1 MLKFKILVVIE
12 LLLGFKSKVESL
24 LRHPQIVKDVI
35 EGKSREEIRA
45 KVRELTRKEYE
56 IKSEKEVSDFISFL
70 KRTQPHS
77 VNPNSPLKL
86 NKLCHIEDWQNS
98 ELREIISEL
107 QYASSSDYI
116 HRRGWDVE
124 KYPVSNRQGSIH
136 RKDWEWGLGVLA
148 MKRFGK
154 LNEKSKSIGVGSA
167 TEEILFYLANR
178 IDHVYATD
186 LYDGK
191 GWKNLVPID
200 FPENPKKYSPYPYK
214 EDALTAMRMDATR
227 LEFPDESFDIAFSFS
242 SIEHFGGENHSG
254 ALRSMKEMERVL
266 KASGIAVVAT
276 EYILNDKEHVEFFN
290 KRTIYSDLIDKL
302 DKLKLVEPLDLR
314 ITTKTLDMVMDY
326 QSAVNWTASPDEFK
340 KTHPVV
346 LIGIN
351 DMLVTSV
358 MLVFQKQ

>member
-1 MLKFKILVVIE
+1 
-12 LLLGFKSKVESL
+12 LGIRSKVGSL

-35 EGKSREEIRA
+35 QGKSRDEIRA
-45 KVRELTRKEYE
+45 KVRELARSERE
-56 IKSEKEVSDFISFL
+56 IQNEKEVLDFISFL

-77 VNPNSPLKL
+77 ANPNNPLKL

-107 QYASSSDYI
+107 QYASSNDYI
-116 HRRGWDVE
+116 HRRGWTVE
-124 KYPVSNRQGSIH
+124 KYPVNDRKGAIY

-154 LNEKSKSIGVGSA
+154 LSKESKAIGVGSA

-191 GWKNLVPID
+191 GWKNLVPVD
-200 FPENPKKYSPYPYK
+200 FPENPKKYSPYLYN
-214 EDALTAMRMDATR
+214 EDALTVMRMDATR
-227 LEFPDESFDIAFSFS
+227 LEFSDESFDIAFSFS

-254 ALRSMKEMERVL
+254 ALRSMREMERVL
-266 KASGIAVVAT
+266 KPSGIAVVAT

-290 KRTIYSDLIDKL
+290 KRTIYSDLINKL
-302 DKLKLVEPLDLR
+302 GKIKLVEPLDLR
-314 ITTKTLDMVMDY
+314 ITTKTLDTIMDY
-326 QSAVNWTASPDEFK
+326 HSSVNWLASHYEFK
-340 KTHPVV
+340 KSHPYV
-346 LIGIN
+346 LIRVN
-351 DMLVTSV
+351 DILVTSV